1 MRDNI
6 AFTFSVWEIQVRCY
20 IQKSYK
26 AGTTLEAETDDV
38 TTADVYVYYNA
49 EPADTLTLAGGEVSS
64 ELESSPFCQ
73 SFLNET

>member
-49 EPADTLTLAGGEVSS
+49 EPAVTLTLASGEVSS
-64 ELESSPFCQ
+64 KLESSPFCQ